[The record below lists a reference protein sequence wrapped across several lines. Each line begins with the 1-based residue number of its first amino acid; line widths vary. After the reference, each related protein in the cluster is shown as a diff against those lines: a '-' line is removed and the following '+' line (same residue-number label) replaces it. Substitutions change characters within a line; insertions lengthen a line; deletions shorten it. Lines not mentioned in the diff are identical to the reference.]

1 MRQSRQLHSPLSTLN
16 TFYEVIILAVTLT
29 IILIC
34 SAVLAGID
42 QVIKYFILKD
52 IAPAGSVSVI
62 NNVFSLV
69 YVENRGIA
77 FGMFQGMFWIFS
89 IFTLVIIGAFIY
101 MIVKKTFTGKI
112 FYISSALII
121 GGGLGNLIDRV
132 FRGFVV
138 DYLSLSFF
146 PPICNFADYCVT
158 IGAALLAIS
167 LIAGMKGNQNE

>member
-1 MRQSRQLHSPLSTLN
+1 M
-16 TFYEVIILAVTLT
+16 AVTLT

-42 QVIKYFILKD
+42 QIIKYFILNGL
-52 IAPAGSVSVI
+52 APAGSVPVI
-62 NNVFSLV
+62 DNVFYLV

-77 FGMFQGMFWIFS
+77 FGMFQGMFGIFS
-89 IFTLVIIGAFIY
+89 VLTVVIIGVFIY
-101 MIVKKTFTGKI
+101 MIVKKTFTGKM
-112 FYISSALII
+112 FYISSALVI

-138 DYLSLSFF
+138 DYIALSFF
-146 PPICNFADYCVT
+146 PPVYNFADYCVT
-158 IGAALLAIS
+158 IGAVLLAIS